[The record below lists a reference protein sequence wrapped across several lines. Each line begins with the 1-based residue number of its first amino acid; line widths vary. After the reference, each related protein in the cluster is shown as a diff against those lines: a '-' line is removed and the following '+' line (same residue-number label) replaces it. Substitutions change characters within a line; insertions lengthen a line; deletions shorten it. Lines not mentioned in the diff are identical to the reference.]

1 MIPRMPRRQH
11 GLVLVVMA
19 IMMVLGATYLAISQ
33 LDPVGRRLDQD
44 RVSLAALKEAKEALI
59 GYAVNATETFMSQEI
74 PHPGGLPCPDTNDD
88 GVAETTCT
96 TANSRVGRLPWK
108 TLGASDLRD
117 ARGERLWY
125 ALSDNFRNASG
136 VVINSD
142 TAGTL
147 TVKNGSI
154 DQATNAVAV
163 LFAPGNAIQGQ
174 SRSTSEQNLVQMYLE
189 GRNNYAA
196 DASAT
201 NDDVFETADNSSTLN
216 DKLAVLTVADLMGP
230 VEASVASRLQSLAKI
245 YIYNPTNPASSTT
258 YFGKWNVFPFPATFA
273 NPGTSLYLGDSSKT
287 EGLLPITATQSNV
300 QWGTPS
306 ISKIAGTGSITST
319 SCTFYPNDPI
329 PNVQCTINYQSGRP
343 VVQVSVTAPNVGMT
357 FAQPLVAGDITVA
370 ACGGAMSSTTFSP
383 ATPALNTSP
392 AGSYTVV
399 YSGRTPTPCVLSTWG
414 NLTITIP
421 FPTMS
426 AFTSSNDIYA
436 RWFIA
441 NQWYKQTYYAV
452 SPGYVVGGGNTCVT
466 TGSPACLTVNNL
478 SGTTDNKRVLLV
490 LAGRS
495 INGTARPDAT
505 GTLAN
510 YLENQNHSVLDHIF
524 ETNRPTAA
532 FNDRIV
538 VVAP

>member
-1 MIPRMPRRQH
+1 MISRMPRRQR
-11 GLVLVVMA
+11 GLALVVMA
-19 IMMVLGATYLAISQ
+19 VMVVLGATYVVIAQ

-44 RVSLAALKEAKEALI
+44 RASLVALKDAKEALV
-59 GYAVNATETFMSQEI
+59 GYAVNATETFMSQQI
-74 PHPGGLPCPDTNDD
+74 PHPGGLPCPDTDND
-88 GVAETTCT
+88 GVAEAACT
-96 TANSRVGRLPWK
+96 TPNSRIGRLPWK

-125 ALSDNFRNASG
+125 ALSANFRNASG

-147 TVKNGSI
+147 TVKNGSV

-189 GRNNYAA
+189 GRNNYAM

-201 NDDVFETADNSSTLN
+201 NDDIFDTADSSDVFN
-216 DKLAVLTVADLMGP
+216 DKLAVLTIADLMGP
-230 VEASVASRLQSLAKI
+230 VEASVASRLQSLAKY

-258 YFGKWNVFPFPATFA
+258 YYGRWGVFPYPATFA
-273 NPGTSLYLGDSSKT
+273 NPATSLYLGDSSRT

-319 SCTFYPNDPI
+319 SCTFSAMS
-329 PNVQCTINYQSGRP
+329 VSCTINYQSGRP

-357 FAQPLVAGDITVA
+357 FAQPLVASDITVA
-370 ACGGAMSSTTFSP
+370 ACGGSMSNTTFSP
-383 ATPALNTSP
+383 ATPALNASP

-399 YSGRTPTPCVLSTWG
+399 YSGRTPNPCVFGTWG

-421 FPTMS
+421 FPAMS
-426 AFTSSNDIYA
+426 ALTSSTDPIA
-436 RWFIA
+436 RWFIV

-452 SPGYVVGGGNTCVT
+452 SPGYVVGGGNTC
-466 TGSPACLTVNNL
+466 GPSPLPACLTVNNL
-478 SGTTDNKRVLLV
+478 SGTTDNKRVLLI

-510 YLENQNHSVLDHIF
+510 YLENQNNSVMDRIF
-524 ETNRPTAA
+524 ETNRQSAT
-532 FNDRIV
+532 FNDRVI